1 MVKDL
6 TPPQIW
12 NHNSAISKAASW
24 QELRQDIE
32 QFVDDQNR
40 KLRRSRHRSSLTDI
54 FMASTQGIDETDN
67 AGMFTYAKISLT
79 SFLAETLNF
88 FRPRVQFNQVDT
100 VGVWEGQWNRRDEG
114 ELWIP
119 PVQIQLP
126 EERPSQ
132 TDRGDQRDEA
142 GPRAGSQWDW
152 AGWLDQCDAE
162 LQQGLSGAIFAQ
174 EKTYRR

>member
-1 MVKDL
+1 MKPQHCYFQGCVMARTPPRHWAICGWPEQEVEKI
-6 TPPQIW
+6 PPQIFPDW
-12 NHNSAISKAASW
+12 YFHGIHA
-24 QELRQDIE
+24 
-32 QFVDDQNR
+32 
-40 KLRRSRHRSSLTDI
+40 RHRWDRKRRYVQIGEI
-54 FMASTQGIDETDN
+54 FAD
-67 AGMFTYAKISLT
+67 F
-79 SFLAETLNF
+79 FLVQALNF
-88 FRPRVQFNQVDT
+88 FRPRAQFNQADT

-119 PVQIQLP
+119 FVQIQLP

-132 TDRGDQRDEA
+132 TDRGDQRDET